1 MATQQSL
8 FDRVMR
14 QEDDP
19 KVRERILEIVN
30 ETGVRENDPLFVV
43 MLATG
48 RMQVLLERSP
58 RELRQT
64 FEYAHQ
70 QIFAKLED
78 YEQAARRGVEHQVAQ
93 MVNASGRSGGGKP
106 IQLASWLG
114 FVGGVSLWAI
124 GFLGGAGLM
133 KLQQSQVAYAPGEAR
148 QLTLDEVKALQW
160 SMSPEGRYARDLVSW
175 NEDLL
180 GGECQEQ
187 VEGLVDEQ
195 GLTIQMGTKYA
206 RNGFCLVWTVPP
218 NEREFME

>member
-1 MATQQSL
+1 MPTQSL

-48 RMQVLLERSP
+48 RMQALLERSP

-93 MVNASGRSGGGKP
+93 MVNAASKSGGGTPAKLP
-106 IQLASWLG
+106 SWLG
-114 FVGGVSLWAI
+114 VAGGVSALVI
-124 GFLGGAGLM
+124 GFLGG
-133 KLQQSQVAYAPGEAR
+133 
-148 QLTLDEVKALQW
+148 
-160 SMSPEGRYARDLVSW
+160 
-175 NEDLL
+175 L
-180 GGECQEQ
+180 G
-187 VEGLVDEQ
+187 
-195 GLTIQMGTKYA
+195 
-206 RNGFCLVWTVPP
+206 
-218 NEREFME
+218 